1 MDMAGRG
8 AKDSGEVGGDV
19 GEQPIRIGKVSSINY
34 ETGMMRIVYNDK
46 GRSVT
51 KELPY
56 MNFNDEY
63 TMPKVGEQVVT
74 AHLSNGNSRAII
86 LGKTWDKKNTPAET
100 GKGLYRKEF
109 SRIKGA
115 AYARYE
121 DDTGVYYLVAGGVEL
136 TGINEIDL
144 SAPKV
149 SISADT
155 KLIIDAE
162 KATGEATIKKIVLET
177 LEELTFKS
185 GKDLNL
191 EDSTWKTTLSKIMD
205 RLAALDGDQSD
216 KK

>member
-1 MDMAGRG
+1 M
-8 AKDSGEVGGDV
+8 GD
-19 GEQPIRIGKVSSINY
+19 QPIRIGKVSSINY
-34 ETGMMRIVYNDK
+34 ESGMMRIVYNDK
-46 GRSVT
+46 GSAVT

-100 GKGLYRKEF
+100 GKGIYRKEF
-109 SRIKGA
+109 SRTRGS

-121 DDTGVYYLVAGGVEL
+121 DDTGVYYLVAGSVEL
-136 TGINEIDL
+136 TGINGIDI

-155 KLIIDAE
+155 KITIDAE
-162 KATGEATIKKIVLET
+162 EAAGEAKIKKIVLET
-177 LEELTFKS
+177 IEELTLKS
-185 GKDLNL
+185 GKDLML
-191 EDSTWKTTLSKIMD
+191 EDLKWKTTLSKIMD
-205 RLAALDGDQSD
+205 RLSALDGDQSD